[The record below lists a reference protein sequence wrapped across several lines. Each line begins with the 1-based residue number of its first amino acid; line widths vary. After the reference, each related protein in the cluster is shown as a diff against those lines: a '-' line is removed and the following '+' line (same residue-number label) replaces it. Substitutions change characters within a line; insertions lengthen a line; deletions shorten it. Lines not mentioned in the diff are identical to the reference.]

1 MSNRI
6 WYNTLIGGAGQ
17 DRFVIRQGAGVDF
30 IVDFTDGE
38 DLIGLAEGLTY
49 NDLTLTQG
57 SDGAQI
63 SVGNEV
69 LAILNGVDIAV
80 LDIQDFFE
88 VV

>member
-1 MSNRI
+1 MS
-6 WYNTLIGGAGQ
+6 LIGGLGN
-17 DRFVIRQGAGVDF
+17 DRFVIRPGAGVDF

-38 DLIGLAEGLTY
+38 DLIGLAQGLTY
-49 NDLTLTQG
+49 NNLTLTQG
-57 SDGAQI
+57 SNGAVI

-80 LDIQDFFE
+80 LDQQDFFE